1 MVMRSRGIPPP
12 SKIDREMPHQVALPN
27 DLCTDRSFTLRRQ
40 ALQAAIVAAPEND
53 RPKARLDLAK
63 FYFANAMAAETLAV
77 LGVIDRD
84 SPSMGED
91 DPRPQ
96 RSPLTRMTFCFA
108 WLFGLEPFLAG
119 GTATQS
125 SSEAE
130 SRL

>member
-1 MVMRSRGIPPP
+1 MDITR
-12 SKIDREMPHQVALPN
+12 
-27 DLCTDRSFTLRRQ
+27 
-40 ALQAAIVAAPEND
+40 
-53 RPKARLDLAK
+53 
-63 FYFANAMAAETLAV
+63 NAMRPNHTTADYAPSGEAFPV
-77 LGVIDRD
+77 A